1 MSLSGLEIAYDVV
14 GRGPV
19 VMLLHGFPL
28 DRSMWREQ
36 IDFLGAQEFRVI
48 APDLRGL
55 GENVAQTSV
64 CESVELN
71 HRLKSVPLTTMDDMA
86 CDVAALMDDLE
97 IDSAVICG
105 LSMGAYV
112 TFEFAH
118 LFPSRV
124 LALILAG
131 ARAQGPNDAEKKS
144 REEKAQQ
151 VLVEGMSGMAEGII
165 PQMLAAKTL
174 AEKPEVIER
183 VRGMIASTSAN
194 GAAAAQRGM
203 AARRDYALDL
213 EGISVPTLIIAGR
226 EDAVRKPDDA
236 EFIHHRIKDSRLETI
251 DDAGHL
257 MNMEQPEVFNRALF
271 TFLEALIHKAG
282 ASPPS

>member
-1 MSLSGLEIAYDVV
+1 MKLNRSPNELAIV
-14 GRGPV
+14 
-19 VMLLHGFPL
+19 LLHGFPL

-36 IDFLGAQEFRVI
+36 IEFLSAQGYRAI

-55 GENVAQTSV
+55 GENVAQASI
-64 CESVELN
+64 CESNELN
-71 HRLKSVPLTTMDDMA
+71 HRLKSMPLTTMDDMA
-86 CDVAALMDDLE
+86 RDVAALMDDLE

-131 ARAQGPNDAEKKS
+131 ARTQGPDDAERKS
-144 REEKAQQ
+144 RQEKAQQ
-151 VLVEGMSGMAEGII
+151 VLVEGMGGMVAGIV
-165 PQMLAAKTL
+165 PKMMAAKTL
-174 AEKPEVIER
+174 ADKPEVIDR
-183 VRGMIASTSAN
+183 VRGMIANTNAS

-236 EFIHHRIKDSRLETI
+236 EFINHRIKDSRLEII

>member
-1 MSLSGLEIAYDVV
+1 MSLSEIEIAYDDVGSGPAVV
-14 GRGPV
+14 
-19 VMLLHGFPL
+19 LLHGFPF

-36 IDFLGAQEFRVI
+36 IAFLSAHGFRAI

-55 GENVAQTSV
+55 GEVSDKLQFVAATDGEGQRQAKARRTT
-64 CESVELN
+64 
-71 HRLKSVPLTTMDDMA
+71 LTTMEEMA
-86 CDVAALMDDLE
+86 RDVAALLDDLR

-124 LALILAG
+124 SAMVLAG
-131 ARAQGPNDAEKKS
+131 ARAQGPDDAEKKS

-151 VLVEGMSGMAEGII
+151 VLVEGMSGLAGGIV

-174 AEKPEVIER
+174 VDKPGVVER
-183 VRGMIASTSAN
+183 VRRMIAGTNAA

-203 AARRDYALDL
+203 AARRDYSLDL
-213 EGISVPTLIIAGR
+213 ERIDVPTLIIAGR
-226 EDAVRKPDDA
+226 EDAVRKPADA
-236 EFIHHRIKDSRLETI
+236 EFIHRGIKDSRLEII
-251 DDAGHL
+251 DNAGHL
-257 MNMEQPEVFNRALF
+257 MNMEQPEVFNGVLAD
-271 TFLEALIHKAG
+271 FLGLIH
-282 ASPPS
+282 

>member
-1 MSLSGLEIAYDVV
+1 MAYDDG

-19 VMLLHGFPL
+19 MMLLHGFPL

-36 IDFLGAQEFRVI
+36 IDFLSAHGFRAI

-55 GENVAQTSV
+55 GEVSGKLQ
-64 CESVELN
+64 L
-71 HRLKSVPLTTMDDMA
+71 VPGADAEGEPQAEARRTMLTTMEEMA
-86 CDVAALMDDLE
+86 RDVSALMDHLR
-97 IDSAVICG
+97 IDRAVICG

-124 LALILAG
+124 LALVLAG
-131 ARAQGPNDAEKKS
+131 ARAQGPDDAERKS

-151 VLVEGMSGMAEGII
+151 ALAEGMIGLAEGIV

-174 AEKPEVIER
+174 AHKPEVAAR
-183 VRGMIASTSAN
+183 VRRMIADTNAA

-203 AARRDYALDL
+203 AARRDYTLDL
-213 EGISVPTLIIAGR
+213 ARITVPTLIIAGS
-226 EDAVRKPDDA
+226 EDAVRTPADA
-236 EFIHHRIKDSRLETI
+236 EFIHQGIKDSRLEVI

-257 MNMEQPEVFNRALF
+257 MNMEQPEVFNRTL
-271 TFLEALIHKAG
+271 TDFLRLIH
-282 ASPPS
+282 

>member
-1 MSLSGLEIAYDVV
+1 MSLSGFEMAYDDD
-14 GRGPV
+14 GRGPA

-36 IDFLGAQEFRVI
+36 IDFLSAHGFRAV

-55 GENVAQTSV
+55 GESVAQTSV
-64 CESVELN
+64 CETSPVN
-71 HRLKSVPLTTMDDMA
+71 HRLKSVPLTTMDEMA
-86 CDVAALMDDLE
+86 RDGAALLDDLR

-112 TFEFAH
+112 AFEFAH

-124 LALILAG
+124 LALVLAG
-131 ARAQGPNDAEKKS
+131 ARAQGPDDAEKRS

-151 VLVEGMSGMAEGII
+151 VLVEGMSGLAGGIV

-174 AEKPEVIER
+174 VEKPGVVER
-183 VRGMIASTSAN
+183 VRRMIAGTNAA

-203 AARRDYALDL
+203 AARRDYSPDL
-213 EGISVPTLIIAGR
+213 ARINAPTLIIAGSD
-226 EDAVRKPDDA
+226 DAVRKPDDA
-236 EFIHHRIKDSRLETI
+236 EFIHHRIRNSRREII
-251 DDAGHL
+251 DNAGHL
-257 MNMEQPEVFNRALF
+257 MNMEQPKVFNRALLN
-271 TFLEALIHKAG
+271 FLELIH
-282 ASPPS
+282 